1 MEREDIEILKDIN
14 ENKEQ
19 AIDELIKKYQKKV
32 YNLIYG
38 LCLNYDIAWDVS
50 QEVFI
55 KVIKNVKNF
64 RQESSFWTYL
74 YRISMNAYYD
84 YYRKMKVRS
93 KEFNFTD
100 MEDEETKR
108 SYQMKDLFDIQ
119 EDFEKKEL
127 KENIKLALKGLTDM
141 QKQVFILKNSQGLKI
156 KEIAEIL
163 QISEGTVKSH
173 LNRTMEKLKETLGAK
188 L

>member
-1 MEREDIEILKDIN
+1 MEREDKEILKDIN
-14 ENKEQ
+14 DNKIE
-19 AIDELIKKYQKKV
+19 AIEELIKKYQKRV

-38 LCLNYDIAWDVS
+38 LCLNYDTAWDVS
-50 QEVFI
+50 QDVFI
-55 KVIKNVKNF
+55 KVIKNVKKF

-93 KEFNFTD
+93 KELNITD

-108 SYQMKDLFDIQ
+108 TYQIKDLVDIQ

-127 KENIKLALKGLTDM
+127 KESIKLALKELTDM
-141 QKQVFILKNSQGLKI
+141 QKQVFILKNTQGLKI
-156 KEIAEIL
+156 KEISEIL

-173 LNRTMEKLKETLGAK
+173 LNRAMEKLKEILGVK